1 MTKTPPADK
10 MNVYGIIAEVFL
22 REKAAICFP
31 PKLNI
36 SYDKDKKML
45 VTASRDGARRQKAE
59 WHFGA
64 FFGYKPLPLKVD
76 AKFTELLFLF
86 VLFKFC
92 VKQGGTAGLL
102 VPVSL
107 TADRAFLF
115 LSGKKSKQKIFKNKN
130 IRKKH

>member
-76 AKFTELLFLF
+76 AKFAEFVFLICF
-86 VLFKFC
+86 V
-92 VKQGGTAGLL
+92 
-102 VPVSL
+102 
-107 TADRAFLF
+107 
-115 LSGKKSKQKIFKNKN
+115 
-130 IRKKH
+130 

>member
-1 MTKTPPADK
+1 
-10 MNVYGIIAEVFL
+10 
-22 REKAAICFP
+22 
-31 PKLNI
+31 
-36 SYDKDKKML
+36 ML

-64 FFGYKPLPLKVD
+64 FFGYEPLPLKVD
-76 AKFTELLFLF
+76 AKFTEF

-92 VKQGGTAGLL
+92 IKQGGTAGLL

-130 IRKKH
+130 IRKKTLGGKS